1 MAGRATLNHVF
12 RSVFNR
18 ALGTMVAVSEVS
30 SANGRTRTTAVQ
42 TPAAANPPQFLPLKT
57 ITALVALAW
66 AAIPLV
72 AHANPTG
79 GVAIVGQAQM
89 ASQGNKLTVTTQ
101 NGAGLSHSAINWQT
115 FSIPQGSTTYFAQP
129 NAASTVIN
137 RVITNTPSQLFGTL
151 GSNGNL
157 VLVNQS
163 GITVGAGAVIDSAGF
178 TASALRMTDADALAG
193 RLHFGDVGALGANV
207 SVQGNILARS
217 GDVVLIGNS
226 VDTGAN
232 ALIQAPN
239 GATLLAAGQALSIS
253 ARGLEG
259 IQLEVQAPQH
269 QALNLGTLQGS
280 AVGLFAGTLKH
291 IGVIQATKAT
301 LEGGKVLLKASGD
314 TTVQGKILAAGSLGG
329 NIDVLGQRVALTDI
343 ADIDASGS
351 QGGGVVRIGGDYQ
364 GKNTALPNA
373 QATYLGAQTR
383 IKADAIHN
391 GDGGKIIVWGND
403 STQAYGS
410 LSAKGGANGGNGG
423 FVETSAHVLDV
434 SGIKVNTQAPLGK
447 TGTWLLDPTNIEVVA
462 AGTGDA
468 ILGDVAA
475 FATVDIA
482 SLKTATSSLSV
493 NEINGSGANVM
504 LQATNNIDFKT
515 PVNILVPGVGLTA
528 QAGNDIIL
536 TAGITTNGGDINLTA
551 NHSGGPA
558 SGTGSITGP
567 GALVSGGGAVTLNA
581 VAMTVPAI
589 NTAGGLLSIISTG
602 TIDITQTLSTGAAPI
617 HLISSGSISQSGA
630 GLINSTG
637 LLRIN
642 SVGGITLNGA
652 NVVGDLSAINTGS
665 GDIRLNN
672 TATSLAITGIT
683 QSGTGAVGIANTGSI
698 TIGGMISSLGGA
710 ITLIANSNGLT
721 TTPDVSTI
729 AQCGTGGFCGISGN
743 GFITSTSTSTGASG
757 NAGDVTIKAG
767 GDINLPSLGINATGN
782 ASTAGIG
789 GAGGVITVISTQGN
803 LNGGSG
809 WMAMGGSGGGGTAG
823 TSSAVNGGTGGAG
836 GTGGSIN
843 LSAAGTITF
852 QGGPKD
858 VSGGGGGAGGDGFSG
873 SGVGGNGGAG
883 GNAGTFSV
891 NGGSFVLST
900 GSYFRAIAGS
910 GGSGGSGTSVGS
922 TGVNGSASPITLVT
936 IGDITATGTSIFFG
950 AELMLLAGKSIGFG
964 TGGMTLTSSGSPVT
978 LLANWDGLSTT
989 APTVSATAN
998 CGTTLFCGISGT
1010 GFIHAEGIAGTNGGN
1025 VTVQAAG
1032 DVDLS
1037 LVNIDTS
1044 GGAVTTGAGLAG
1056 GSITATSTHGN
1067 LTAGLGWITVG
1078 GSGGVGTTGSSGAVN
1093 GGKGGAG
1100 GAGGSITLNAAGTIT
1115 FQGAKTTSGGS
1126 GGAGGAGF
1134 WDTSLTIP
1142 AYTSAGGAGGIGGHA
1157 GAISLN
1163 GASLVLPNV
1172 GAVAMAGSGGS
1183 GGLGTIAGSTGL
1195 GGNAG
1200 SITLATVGDI
1210 TSTGGGLISGGQL
1223 NLLAGQ
1229 RIDFGASG
1237 RSLHSMGS
1245 PVSLVANWDGVSTTA
1260 PAVSDLAQCAGIYC
1274 GISGSGFITTSG
1286 TSGNAGDLTIKAGG
1300 DIDMSS
1306 VGINAQGSTN
1316 AVGAGG
1322 TGGAII
1328 VTSTQGNLIAG
1339 NGWMSNGGSGD
1350 VGSAGS
1356 SGAVNGGT
1364 GGAGGAGGGINLSAA
1379 GIVSLKGPFGVS
1391 GGSGGTGGA
1400 GFSDIGVGGNGGA
1413 GGNAGTITVSGASL
1427 VLSGVSSLALSAIN
1441 GAGGSGGSG
1450 TSSGMDGVSGSS
1462 GSIRL
1467 TTAGDLS
1474 WAGGGAING
1483 GQMQLYAGKSINFG
1497 TTYAGLDARDSLIT
1511 VLANWNGSTTAADVS
1526 TTPQCS
1532 GATVFCGISGFA
1544 SIVNMASSGLNGN
1557 VVTLKAAGDIA
1568 LSGGGINAY
1577 GGAGGTGGVINITS
1591 TQGNLTTGGPVVA
1604 IGGGGSV
1611 GSTGT
1616 SSAVNGGIG
1625 GAGGTGGSINLS
1637 AAGVLI
1643 LGGPLVVQGGY
1654 GGAGGM
1660 GYWDTSLATPAHTSA
1675 GGVGGAGGSV
1685 GTISLNAA
1693 SLVFSNAGLY
1703 TNAGPGGA
1711 GGLGTTTGLAGA
1723 TGTASLMTLGTA
1735 GSINLTGSNA
1745 IFTTGG
1751 VNLTGSSISNTG
1763 VLSIQEGNLSV
1774 TTPTFTQSGTINVN
1788 TGATF
1793 SRAAGFTNTGTLAGT
1808 GTIAVGTGSAGLI
1821 NKGNISPGNAET
1833 VGTLT
1838 ISGDLELS
1846 SGSNLSF
1853 DLGGTGATQFDK
1865 LAVSGNITSLLGFD
1879 AGSLTATLMAGY
1891 TPISADAMPFL
1902 TMGGTA
1908 TGTFTSTSLP
1918 TGFSAGYNLAGGE
1931 AARLIYGNAPGTVT
1945 FTNTIGG
1952 MDWSV
1957 AGNWSTGV
1965 LPGASETALIS
1976 TGLAVT
1982 HATGADSIAGLTI
1995 NSANSLD
2002 VSGGTLAVSGVTT
2015 LGGTLTVS
2023 GAGVA
2028 TLNGVLYAGST
2039 GAVAVSGGTLSLN
2052 AASTI
2057 KTLNMTGGTLAG
2069 AGNVSVTNSF
2079 SQSAGSI
2086 NKTGALSI
2094 NQASG
2099 ALNLGTI
2106 TADLIALTSAGD
2118 INLAD
2123 RRITSTGL
2131 ITLSGANL
2139 NLTSVAG
2146 STSITAASVIANM
2159 SGNIALTAGSGGTGK
2174 TAYINSNAGSQSIIA
2189 NGITLTGGATG
2200 VGNKAQIYS
2209 LGSQVITVGAGGLNL
2224 FGGSGGVADS
2234 QNSAFV
2240 FQGNLAV
2247 ATPGTSQTIT
2257 VNNGGGVVLKGGST
2271 QASNVGAT
2279 NGSFAVIQ
2287 NSGDT
2292 QLINFNAGGTLQIT
2306 GGSLGSGNMA
2316 GAFVPFGSQTITGSP
2331 TITLVSGASGGV
2343 NGETNSAGIQAKTS
2357 QTITSSAMTLSEVA
2371 TSGYSN
2377 SASISAPVQNI
2388 TVNGSLNMTGGGSG
2402 TLTDLQSTGGAGITT
2417 SNSSTWNLTLN
2428 VTGDMNIT
2436 SGSVG
2441 GAGLVGF
2448 AGQATNITANVGGN
2462 ITLDPGVGTGEGS
2475 LIGAWS
2481 DVSGVSA
2488 SPGSINISAT
2498 GDITLKD
2505 RSYIGSLGAVTLSGA
2520 TITQTAGAMILA
2532 DSLSTQS
2539 VIGTAL
2545 GQGAN
2550 QVAKFRA
2557 VNTGLGGVSFINT
2570 GVLDVQGVNV
2580 ADGIFVLN
2588 NTGGV
2593 STSGAVVAS
2602 KGTVG
2607 ITANSP
2613 LTIGAPGI
2621 TAQGAIN
2628 LSATN
2633 LTSAGNMTINGPI
2646 NSTAGAVNMSAASN
2660 FTQNSAVSAFAGVS
2674 ASAGGS
2680 MSFGASATTIG
2691 SPVSYTAAGI
2701 FTQPPPTSINAASA
2715 ASTAFATATTDVMN
2729 FSNTFTD
2736 TLASLTFVDTAPAL
2750 GNASATTTAT
2760 AADTA
2765 TASVEAVVVAATA
2778 PVEPDPLVAYKKIKE
2793 DVVVEGQ
2800 ATCKP

>member
-314 TTVQGKILAAGSLGG
+314 TTVQGKILAVGSLGG
-329 NIDVLGQRVALTDI
+329 NIDVLGQRVALTDMV
-343 ADIDASGS
+343 DIDASGT

-364 GKNTALPNA
+364 GKNTALSNA

-434 SGIKVNTQAPLGK
+434 SGIKVNTQSPVGK

-475 FATVDIA
+475 FATADIA

-602 TIDITQTLSTGAAPI
+602 AIDITQTLSTGAAPI

-652 NVVGDLSAINTGS
+652 NVVGDFSAINTGS

-683 QSGTGAVGIANTGSI
+683 QSGTGAVGIYNTGSI
-698 TIGGMISSLGGA
+698 TFGGPISSSGGA

-743 GFITSTSTSTGASG
+743 GFITSTSTGASG

-809 WMAMGGSGGGGTAG
+809 WMAMGGNGGGGTAG

-922 TGVNGSASPITLVT
+922 TGMNGSASPITLAT

-978 LLANWDGLSTT
+978 LLANWDG
-989 APTVSATAN
+989 
-998 CGTTLFCGISGT
+998 
-1010 GFIHAEGIAGTNGGN
+1010 
-1025 VTVQAAG
+1025 
-1032 DVDLS
+1032 
-1037 LVNIDTS
+1037 
-1044 GGAVTTGAGLAG
+1044 
-1056 GSITATSTHGN
+1056 
-1067 LTAGLGWITVG
+1067 
-1078 GSGGVGTTGSSGAVN
+1078 
-1093 GGKGGAG
+1093 
-1100 GAGGSITLNAAGTIT
+1100 
-1115 FQGAKTTSGGS
+1115 
-1126 GGAGGAGF
+1126 
-1134 WDTSLTIP
+1134 
-1142 AYTSAGGAGGIGGHA
+1142 
-1157 GAISLN
+1157 
-1163 GASLVLPNV
+1163 
-1172 GAVAMAGSGGS
+1172 
-1183 GGLGTIAGSTGL
+1183 
-1195 GGNAG
+1195 
-1200 SITLATVGDI
+1200 
-1210 TSTGGGLISGGQL
+1210 
-1223 NLLAGQ
+1223 
-1229 RIDFGASG
+1229 
-1237 RSLHSMGS
+1237 
-1245 PVSLVANWDGVSTTA
+1245 VSTTA
-1260 PAVSDLAQCAGIYC
+1260 PAVSDLAKCAGIFC
-1274 GISGSGFITTSG
+1274 GISGSGFITTAG

-1544 SIVNMASSGLNGN
+1544 NIVNIASSGLNGN

-1568 LSGGGINAY
+1568 LSGGGIGAY

-1591 TQGNLTTGGPVVA
+1591 TQGNLTMGRPVVA
-1604 IGGGGSV
+1604 IGGSGSV
-1611 GSTGT
+1611 GTAG
-1616 SSAVNGGIG
+1616 SSAVNGGTG

-1637 AAGVLI
+1637 AAGVLT
-1643 LGGPLVVQGGY
+1643 LGGAVVVQGGY

-1660 GYWDTSLATPAHTSA
+1660 GYWDTSLATPAYTSA
-1675 GGVGGAGGSV
+1675 GGAGGTGGSV

-1693 SLVFSNAGLY
+1693 SLVFSNAGLS
-1703 TNAGPGGA
+1703 TNAGLGGA
-1711 GGLGTTTGLAGA
+1711 GGLGTTSGLAGA

-1735 GSINLTGSNA
+1735 GSINLTGSNW

-1853 DLGGTGATQFDK
+1853 DFGGTGATQFDK

-1879 AGSLTATLMAGY
+1879 AGSLTATQMAAY

-1918 TGFSAGYNLAGGE
+1918 TGFSTGYNLAAGE

-1957 AGNWSTGV
+1957 AGNWSTGS

-2023 GAGVA
+2023 GAGSA
-2028 TLNGVLYAGST
+2028 ALNGVLYAGST

-2680 MSFGASATTIG
+2680 MSFGALATTIG

-2715 ASTAFATATTDVMN
+2715 ASTALATATTDVMN

-2736 TLASLTFVDTAPAL
+2736 TLASLTFVDTAPAP
-2750 GNASATTTAT
+2750 GDASATTTAT

-2765 TASVEAVVVAATA
+2765 TASVETVVVAATA
-2778 PVEPDPLVAYKKIKE
+2778 PVEPDPLVAYKRIKE